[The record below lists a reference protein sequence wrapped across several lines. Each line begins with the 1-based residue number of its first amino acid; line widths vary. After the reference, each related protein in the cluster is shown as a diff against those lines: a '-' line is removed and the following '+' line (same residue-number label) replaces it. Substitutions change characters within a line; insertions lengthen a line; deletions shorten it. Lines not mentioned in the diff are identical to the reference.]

1 MEPDA
6 AYDLLAKVRR
16 FVTEELDETER
27 AMFAALV
34 APAIA
39 RIWEEK
45 EEVEAYQLQTWSPAA
60 LPDALRSAL
69 REGGVRVV
77 GLEP

>member
-6 AYDLLAKVRR
+6 AQRLLAKVRR
-16 FVTEELDETER
+16 FVAEELDETER

-34 APAIA
+34 APAVA
-39 RIWEEK
+39 RIWAE
-45 EEVEAYQLQTWSPAA
+45 EEVEAYQESTWSPAA
-60 LPDALRSAL
+60 LPDALRAAL

>member
-6 AYDLLAKVRR
+6 AQRLLAKVRR
-16 FVTEELDETER
+16 FVADELDETER
-27 AMFAALV
+27 EMFAALV
-34 APAIA
+34 APAVA
-39 RIWEEK
+39 RIWAE
-45 EEVEAYQLQTWSPAA
+45 EEVEGYYLRTWSPGA
-60 LPDALRSAL
+60 LPDALRTAL

>member
-6 AYDLLAKVRR
+6 AQRLLVKVRR

-27 AMFAALV
+27 VMFAALV

-39 RIWEEK
+39 RIWAE
-45 EEVEAYQLQTWSPAA
+45 EEVEAYQLSTWAPAA
-60 LPDALRSAL
+60 LPDALRTAL

>member
-1 MEPDA
+1 MEPDPA
-6 AYDLLAKVRR
+6 QHLLAKVRR
-16 FVTEELDETER
+16 FVTEELDDTER

-39 RIWEEK
+39 RIWAED
-45 EEVEAYQLQTWSPAA
+45 EVEAFHLSTWSPAA
-60 LPDALRSAL
+60 LPDALRTAL

-77 GLEP
+77 GLEL

>member
-6 AYDLLAKVRR
+6 AQRLLVKVRR
-16 FVTEELDETER
+16 FVSEELDDTER

-39 RIWEEK
+39 RIWGE
-45 EEVEAYQLQTWSPAA
+45 EEVEAYQLSTWSPAA
-60 LPDALRSAL
+60 LPEALRAAL
-69 REGGVRVV
+69 RDEGVRVV
-77 GLEP
+77 GLEL